1 MSKIAAIIAAA
12 GSGTRIG
19 GPVKKQFI
27 SIHGKPLLQYTLEVF
42 QNCKVIDE
50 IVVVGPTFGYEEL
63 ENTIKFQWNISKL
76 RSVVAGGDERYISVF
91 NGLNVVSSDVEW
103 IAIHDG
109 VRPFVSAEKIINVVK
124 AAKLHG
130 AAILAVKPKDTIKV
144 NRDGFVKD
152 TLDRDSLALV
162 QTPQVFSIDLLR
174 RAYDKAVAENLFGTD
189 DAYLV
194 EQIGSKVAIVEGDY
208 SNIKITSPEDLLI
221 AEKFIG

>member
-42 QNCKVIDE
+42 QRCTVINE
-50 IVVVGPTFGYEEL
+50 IVVVGPTEGFEEL
-63 ENTIKFQWNISKL
+63 KDTIQSQWNISKL
-76 RSVVAGGDERYISVF
+76 RSVVVGGNERYVSVL
-91 NGLNVVSSDVEW
+91 NGLNAVSSDAEW
-103 IAIHDG
+103 VAIHDG
-109 VRPFVSAEKIINVVK
+109 VRPFVSVEKIIQVVE
-124 AAKLHG
+124 AAKLNG

-144 NRDGFVKD
+144 NRDGFVKE

-162 QTPQVFSIDLLR
+162 QTPQVFSIELLK
-174 RAYDKAVAENLFGTD
+174 RAYDKAIAENSFGTD

-194 EQIGSKVAIVEGDY
+194 ERIGNKVAVVEGEY